1 MPRIPHLQELTMKL
15 FRFESLSGPH
25 LGVEIE
31 GARFDLTATAP
42 HFRNLATWLALADPV
57 AAVQDALE
65 ASRRFPIEPDLAILP
80 PIDQQ
85 EVWASG
91 VTYLRSKV
99 ARMDESRQ
107 SADIYDRVYEAER
120 PELFFKSMPSR
131 VAGPLMPIRIRRDS
145 TWNVPEPELVLVIS
159 SRGSVVGTTIG
170 NDMSSRSIE
179 GDNPLYLPQAKIY
192 EGSCAIGPSID
203 LMESPASGRTIQLTI
218 ERDAR
223 VAFNGEIS
231 TSKMRRSPAEL
242 ARWLFMELQF
252 PAGVF
257 LFTGTGIVPPND
269 FTLKEGD
276 IVKISIE
283 GIGTL
288 ENRVAKNS

>member
-1 MPRIPHLQELTMKL
+1 MKI
-15 FRFESLSGPH
+15 FRFETPNGPH
-25 LGVEIE
+25 IGLEIE
-31 GARFDLTATAP
+31 EQRFDLTASSPQFHDMAS
-42 HFRNLATWLALADPV
+42 WLALSEPV
-57 AAVQDALE
+57 PAVQDAVE
-65 ASRRFPIEPDLAILP
+65 SSRRFPVEANVTVLP
-80 PIDQQ
+80 PIDRQ

-107 SADIYDRVYEAER
+107 SADIYDRIYEAER
-120 PELFFKSMPSR
+120 PELFFKAMPAR
-131 VAGPLMPIRIRRDS
+131 VAGHRMPIRIRRDS
-145 TWNVPEPELVLVIS
+145 TWNVPEPELVLVLS
-159 SRGSVVGTTIG
+159 SSGDIVGSTIG

-192 EGSCAIGPSID
+192 EGSCAIGPAID
-203 LMESPASGRTIQLTI
+203 LTESPANGRTIQLTI
-218 ERDAR
+218 ERDGKI
-223 VAFNGEIS
+223 AFDGEIS
-231 TSKMRRSPAEL
+231 TSKMRRRPAEL
-242 ARWLFMELQF
+242 ARWLFMELRF
-252 PAGVF
+252 PAGAF

-288 ENRVAKNS
+288 ENHVAKNA

>member
-1 MPRIPHLQELTMKL
+1 MKL
-15 FRFESLSGPH
+15 FRFESSRGPH
-25 LGVEIE
+25 VGIDIE
-31 GARFDLTATAP
+31 GSRFDLTSTSSAFHDIA
-42 HFRNLATWLALADPV
+42 AWLAVADPIRSV
-57 AAVQDALE
+57 LDSVE
-65 ASRRFPIEPDLAILP
+65 ACRSFPIDPAATILP
-80 PIDQQ
+80 PLDHQ

-107 SADIYDRVYEAER
+107 SAYIYDRVYEAER
-120 PELFFKSMPSR
+120 PELFFKAVPSR
-131 VAGPLMPIRIRRDS
+131 VSGHLMPIRIRRDS

-159 SRGSVVGTTIG
+159 SRGEVVGTTIG

-192 EGSCAIGPSID
+192 EGSCALGPAID
-203 LMESPASGRTIQLTI
+203 LTPDPANGRAIQLNI
-218 ERDAR
+218 ERDGA
-223 VAFNGEIS
+223 VVFNGEIS
-231 TSKMRRSPAEL
+231 TSRMRRTPSEL
-242 ARWLFMELQF
+242 ARWLFTELRF

-257 LFTGTGIVPPND
+257 LFTGTGIVPPNN
-269 FTLKEGD
+269 FSLKERD

-288 ENRVAKNS
+288 ENQVAENG

>member
-1 MPRIPHLQELTMKL
+1 MKIFRFNSDSGPRIGLETEEGRFELTSTSPV
-15 FRFESLSGPH
+15 FHDLS
-25 LGVEIE
+25 
-31 GARFDLTATAP
+31 
-42 HFRNLATWLALADPV
+42 TWLASHNPL
-57 AAVQDALE
+57 AAVHDAAE
-65 ASRRFPIEPDLAILP
+65 ACRRFPVSPNSELLP
-80 PIDQQ
+80 PIDRQ

-91 VTYLRSKV
+91 VTYLRSKI

-120 PELFFKSMPSR
+120 PELFFKAVPSR
-131 VAGPLMPIRIRRDS
+131 VAGHRAPIRIRRDS

-159 SRGSVVGTTIG
+159 SRGEVVGTTIG

-203 LMESPASGRTIQLTI
+203 LTQEPANGRTIELTI
-218 ERDAR
+218 EREGK
-223 VAFNGEIS
+223 VAFSGEIS
-231 TSKMRRSPAEL
+231 TSRMRRNASEL
-242 ARWLFMELQF
+242 ARWLLLELHF

-257 LFTGTGIVPPND
+257 LFTGTGIVPPNN
-269 FTLKEGD
+269 FSLKERD
-276 IVKISIE
+276 VVKISIE

-288 ENRVAKNS
+288 ENHVAENT

>member
-1 MPRIPHLQELTMKL
+1 
-15 FRFESLSGPH
+15 
-25 LGVEIE
+25 VE
-31 GARFDLTATAP
+31 AC
-42 HFRNLATWLALADPV
+42 
-57 AAVQDALE
+57 
-65 ASRRFPIEPDLAILP
+65 RRFPIHPDAPILP
-80 PIDQQ
+80 PLDHQ

-91 VTYLRSKV
+91 VTYLRSKI

-120 PELFFKSMPSR
+120 PELFFKAVPSR
-131 VAGPLMPIRIRRDS
+131 VAGHLGPIRIRRDS

-159 SRGSVVGTTIG
+159 SRGEVVGTTIG

-192 EGSCAIGPSID
+192 EGSCAMGPSID
-203 LMESPASGRTIQLTI
+203 LMPEPANGRSIQLTI
-218 ERDAR
+218 EREGK

-231 TSKMRRSPAEL
+231 TSRMRRNASEL
-242 ARWLFMELQF
+242 ARWLFKELHF

-257 LFTGTGIVPPND
+257 LFTGTGIVPPNN
-269 FTLKEGD
+269 FSLKEGD

-288 ENRVAKNS
+288 ENHVAENK